1 MQRLHRWRVPAFH
14 RQELEIALKSAG
26 LPIEVPSTSS
36 CFQRSK
42 TAGSRIA
49 GRPAIRHDAGAGT
62 RDVERLGKRLAPTES
77 ITSVG
82 PPPLCARTSFD
93 QFSLVL

>member
-1 MQRLHRWRVPAFH
+1 
-14 RQELEIALKSAG
+14 
-26 LPIEVPSTSS
+26 VPSTSS
-36 CFQRSK
+36 CFQK
-42 TAGSRIA
+42 IENGRIFA
-49 GRPAIRHDAGAGT
+49 SPVVPPYITTRAPGRAMSSALANVSPPA
-62 RDVERLGKRLAPTES
+62 ES